1 MSYFFGI
8 KDGVK
13 LHPTLAMSAM
23 MNAVASVFQYLR
35 TELVITSGIEGQH
48 GAESLHYSGRAVD
61 LRTRHLNESQIVFVV
76 EKLNELLNADF
87 DVVRESDHLHIEYD
101 PKE

>member
-13 LHPTLAMSAM
+13 LHPTIAMSAM

-35 TELVITSGIEGQH
+35 TELVITSSTDSEH
-48 GAESLHYSGRAVD
+48 DPRSLHYVGKAVD
-61 LRTRHLNESQIVFVV
+61 LRTRHLSESQIVFVV
-76 EKLNELLNADF
+76 EKVNELLNADF
-87 DVVRESDHLHIEYD
+87 DVVRESDHIHIEYD